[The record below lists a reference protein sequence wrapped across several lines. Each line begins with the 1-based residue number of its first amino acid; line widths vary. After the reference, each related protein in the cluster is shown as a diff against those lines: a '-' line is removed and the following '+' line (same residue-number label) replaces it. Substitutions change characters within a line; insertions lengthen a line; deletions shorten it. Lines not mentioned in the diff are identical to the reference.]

1 MPLYMYMLTCLSVYH
16 DNSNFNIIKYLNL
29 NIMKYMNMAQ
39 SSSTSNITLS
49 MSWSLCDFEI
59 FLHLP
64 QYKQSSSLTHVVLC
78 NTDSHC

>member
-1 MPLYMYMLTCLSVYH
+1 MLTSLSVYH
-16 DNSNFNIIKYLNL
+16 DNSNFNIMKYLNL

-39 SSSTSNITLS
+39 SSYTWNIIPS

-64 QYKQSSSLTHVVLC
+64 QYKLSSSLTHVVSC
-78 NTDSHC
+78 NTDSNC